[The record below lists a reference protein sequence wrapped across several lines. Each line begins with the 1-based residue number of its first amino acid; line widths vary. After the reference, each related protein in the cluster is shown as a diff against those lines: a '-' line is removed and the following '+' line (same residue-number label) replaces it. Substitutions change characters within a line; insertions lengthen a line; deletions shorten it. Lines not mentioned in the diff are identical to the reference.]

1 MMAQVLTIAYKYN
14 YTIYVL
20 PNVIIDEYFKN
31 YIHCTG
37 QERNIMD
44 CRFTSVEDNDCTK
57 TPVTGF
63 LLKFKVSGTV
73 Y

>member
-57 TPVTGF
+57 I
-63 LLKFKVSGTV
+63 
-73 Y
+73 